1 MAELDIWMGG
11 KPVGVLDGSDR
22 RALEITYDERW
33 LADPQAT
40 PLSVSLPLGEE
51 RHRGERVAA
60 HLWGLLPDNEQVIQR
75 WAGAYQ
81 CSASD
86 VVGLLV
92 GVGADVAGAAQY
104 LPRGFAA
111 YDVAAGA
118 VEPVSNDEVAALLRG
133 LRRDSGAWHPNAQ
146 SGWSLAG
153 AQPKLA
159 LAYDELTR
167 GWAIPSG
174 SRATTH
180 ILKPAIVGLDDHDL
194 NEHLCL
200 AAARALGLRAADSKV
215 VRFGSEQALVVRRY
229 DRPLIDGVVVRV
241 HQEDFCQALGV
252 HPQRKYQSDGG
263 PTVDDLVGVLGSA
276 GSQRDDIGHL
286 LRAVAYNWLI
296 LCTDAHAK
304 NYSLLLSGRQVRLAP
319 LYDLAS
325 APPYDDHPKT
335 LRMAQKV
342 GGEYP
347 PTIISRRHW
356 ERLASMARVDVDEL
370 LHDIESMA
378 ARLPEALSN
387 AVSTS
392 DLTGDDRSRAS
403 VIAASIAGWA
413 TSCRSALRA
422 R

>member
-1 MAELDIWMGG
+1 
-11 KPVGVLDGSDR
+11 
-22 RALEITYDERW
+22 
-33 LADPQAT
+33 
-40 PLSVSLPLGEE
+40 
-51 RHRGERVAA
+51 
-60 HLWGLLPDNEQVIQR
+60 
-75 WAGAYQ
+75 
-81 CSASD
+81 
-86 VVGLLV
+86 
-92 GVGADVAGAAQY
+92 
-104 LPRGFAA
+104 
-111 YDVAAGA
+111 

-325 APPYDDHPKT
+325 APPTTTIRRRCAWRRRSVGSTDRRSSPVGTGSDWHP
-335 LRMAQKV
+335 
-342 GGEYP
+342 
-347 PTIISRRHW
+347 W
-356 ERLASMARVDVDEL
+356 
-370 LHDIESMA
+370 
-378 ARLPEALSN
+378 PE
-387 AVSTS
+387 STS
-392 DLTGDDRSRAS
+392 TSSSTTSSRWRHDCRKRSRTPS
-403 VIAASIAGWA
+403 PRV
-413 TSCRSALRA
+413 T
-422 R
+422 